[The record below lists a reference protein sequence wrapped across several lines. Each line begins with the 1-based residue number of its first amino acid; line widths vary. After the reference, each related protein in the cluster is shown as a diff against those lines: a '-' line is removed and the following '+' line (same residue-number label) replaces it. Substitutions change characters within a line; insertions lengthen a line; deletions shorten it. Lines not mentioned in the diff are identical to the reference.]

1 MNLEPPIT
9 IEHNLVPNKFMWLW
23 AKYVVDTNLQKHCTA
38 CLKGATIKKN
48 GKGSPYSQ
56 KFSKASNPD
65 MLQQKSLIM
74 DETRGDPFK
83 AIYLCGVSSEGYATK
98 SNYSLNLH
106 AAVKSTPGKDD
117 TFVYLDY
124 EINAKNGRKYPSRLV
139 VMHALKQVS
148 KAVMKELI
156 NNKTVAIN
164 SYTRKITIL
173 ILSLF

>member
-1 MNLEPPIT
+1 MYLESPII

-98 SNYSLNLH
+98 ANYSLNLH
-106 AAVKSTPGKDD
+106 TAVKSTPGIDD
-117 TFVYLDY
+117 TFLYLDY
-124 EINAKNGRKYPSRLV
+124 EINAKNGTFISIPEEKDLPPNLV
-139 VMHALKQVS
+139 ILPKEYTSCRIFRWAAVS
-148 KAVMKELI
+148 FPKL
-156 NNKTVAIN
+156 
-164 SYTRKITIL
+164 
-173 ILSLF
+173 